1 VNAIAAV
8 GGPTYQWRQI
18 NPVDGQDG
26 GEPGGNIRVAFL
38 YNPARV
44 SFVDRPGGTPTAAVG
59 VVNASGV
66 PQLTFSPGRI
76 DPLNVAFNSSR
87 KPLAGEFLFKG
98 NRLFVIANHFNSKG
112 GDQPLFGPTQPP
124 VLSSEGP
131 RNQQATI
138 VRNFVQQILAI
149 DAGANVVVL
158 GDLNDFEFSSPLT
171 ILKSASLTPL
181 VETLPPEERYSY
193 VFEGN
198 SQALDHIMVS
208 SALLNASAE
217 YDVVHV
223 NAEYVNQT
231 SDHDPGVARFFLPR
245 TDLEDSVDLNGDGKI
260 DCADLA
266 IIKSPSFLK
275 RNGQPG
281 FDPRADVN
289 KDGIVDIKDWA
300 LVFQRVPAAT
310 WTQCR

>member
-1 VNAIAAV
+1 VNAIAAA

-18 NPVDGQDG
+18 DPVDGQDG

-38 YNPARV
+38 FNPARV
-44 SFVDRPGGTPTAAVG
+44 SFVDRPGGTPTATVG

-76 DPLNVAFNSSR
+76 DPLNTAFTASR
-87 KPLAGEFLFKG
+87 KPLAGEFLFRG

-124 VLSSEGP
+124 VLSSEGQ

-138 VRNFVQQILAI
+138 VRDFVQQILAI

-158 GDLNDFEFSSPLT
+158 GDLNDFEFSTPLT
-171 ILKSASLTPL
+171 ILKSGSLTPL
-181 VETLPPEERYSY
+181 VETLPPAERYSY

-198 SQALDHIMVS
+198 SQSLDHIMVS
-208 SALLNASAE
+208 NALLNAPAE

-223 NAEYVNQT
+223 NAEYANQT
-231 SDHDPGVARFFLPR
+231 SDHDPEVARFFLPPR
-245 TDLEDSVDLNGDGKI
+245 NVEASGDLNGDGKNRLRRLG
-260 DCADLA
+260 DH
-266 IIKSPSFLK
+266 
-275 RNGQPG
+275 Q
-281 FDPRADVN
+281 VT
-289 KDGIVDIKDWA
+289 
-300 LVFQRVPAAT
+300 LVPEAHAASLGSIPA
-310 WTQCR
+310 QM